1 MASILFVLLVLDH
14 ANIAQETL
22 VFNTV
27 IVTVALSVVLH
38 GLTALP
44 GVNAYA
50 AALRL
55 CEQRGD
61 DLSSEQQAVA
71 AMPLRLSPS
80 LEQGNAT
87 DDD

>member
-1 MASILFVLLVLDH
+1 LVLDH
-14 ANIAQETL
+14 AHIAQESL

-27 IVTVALSVVLH
+27 IVTVALSVILH

-50 AALRL
+50 AALKVCKR
-55 CEQRGD
+55 RGD

-71 AMPLRLSPS
+71 AMPLRLSPR
-80 LEQGNAT
+80 LEQRNGT